1 MLESFWDNGVASAGA
16 VAALA
21 LGIWISP
28 KAVGLLDRPKH
39 ELRAQYLPPENL
51 PGLFAMPHFI
61 VEYETPSQERA
72 NFSRDS
78 AAGGPG
84 SDSTTRRRW
93 PERWRPSKRAGRSRF
108 AASLKRPLGRRGKE
122 LQP

>member
-39 ELRAQYLPPENL
+39 ELRAQYLPKDL
-51 PGLFAMPHFI
+51 LGFLAMPHFI
-61 VEYETPSQERA
+61 VEYETPSQEPA

-78 AAGGPG
+78 AARDPARK
-84 SDSTTRRRW
+84 SRTRRWW
-93 PERWRPSKRAGRSRF
+93 PER
-108 AASLKRPLGRRGKE
+108 
-122 LQP
+122 